1 MVTVGPREK
10 AIFCQTL
17 APLVKGLERK
27 DLIVELKN
35 DIVIF
40 GCLELVDCFMNLTMT
55 NVLMTRKDGKKYHFE
70 FFFLQRKS
78 IRYIRIPNNISVP
91 SLLKTQVD
99 IATGKAAR
107 DERSKAKEKRAN
119 WLKKKH
125 LKNMAQGDLAP
136 IVVETTALS
145 QQEEITQPPTSGTI
159 SVISEETNE
168 TVRVIYEKNIRAV
181 SDAVEGYVIPANP
194 LNACEAVD
202 PAPVRKSSVRANG
215 NASTE
220 DTVFAFEDDGR
231 IERDWVLL
239 SIVYDCDV
247 TTKARNAQLGG
258 YKALI
263 IQNIGSNDSQHIPWH
278 ILRFPLVKLN
288 HVLVGEYDG
297 DLLRFNFSY
306 PNNRYY
312 VKFEE
317 DKFYQLMC
325 YILIGIIIV
334 LLSTMFALFW
344 FQICCAVILIRWLHP
359 GKRRLT
365 RPMLQLIPIKN
376 WSRADPFQACAICQ
390 EDFKEND
397 KIRVLPCLHGFHAI
411 CVDPWLLR
419 RSRRCPCCMQRVRL
433 PNDENDDDDEEETYP
448 PPQRRSREGRSS
460 SDQGGC
466 RITLDTATD
475 GVGDPLLLEL
485 AQSPQARYHSS
496 ASNPKSESPEGSCTI
511 TSPSESRKS
520 SQDIKTL
527 DWQLRRFLQ
536 NFNYT
541 PSDGGGS
548 DAGSN
553 SRHGKNSDGKL
564 VGKSRGKSVDENLPS
579 ESTEQSLTLASSAVV
594 APRLLETCLDN
605 SQSGSTDI
613 QGNSTLEVLV
623 GTVGTEDASY
633 HLSSP
638 YPATS
643 DTFTL
648 STTRDRKTSDATT
661 ISGSLPRDESSFHN
675 AEEIHSEIISEEV
688 FDEAD
693 GDIKSTHSDQDTT
706 QAVEQESSSA
716 PTKVE

>member
-1 MVTVGPREK
+1 MDFVYLF
-10 AIFCQTL
+10 A
-17 APLVKGLERK
+17 
-27 DLIVELKN
+27 LIV
-35 DIVIF
+35 
-40 GCLELVDCFMNLTMT
+40 
-55 NVLMTRKDGKKYHFE
+55 
-70 FFFLQRKS
+70 
-78 IRYIRIPNNISVP
+78 SV
-91 SLLKTQVD
+91 
-99 IATGKAAR
+99 
-107 DERSKAKEKRAN
+107 
-119 WLKKKH
+119 H
-125 LKNMAQGDLAP
+125 
-136 IVVETTALS
+136 
-145 QQEEITQPPTSGTI
+145 GTI

-202 PAPVRKSSVRANG
+202 PAPVRKTSMRSDG
-215 NASTE
+215 NATTE
-220 DTVFAFEDDGR
+220 ETVFAFEDDNR
-231 IERDWVLL
+231 AITRDYVLL

-278 ILRFPLVKLN
+278 ILRFPLVP
-288 HVLVGEYDG
+288 HQIR
-297 DLLRFNFSY
+297 LLL
-306 PNNRYY
+306 
-312 VKFEE
+312 
-317 DKFYQLMC
+317 Q
-325 YILIGIIIV
+325 
-334 LLSTMFALFW
+334 
-344 FQICCAVILIRWLHP
+344 RWLHP

-397 KIRVLPCLHGFHAI
+397 KIRVLPCLHG
-411 CVDPWLLR
+411 
-419 RSRRCPCCMQRVRL
+419 PCCMQRVRL

-448 PPQRRSREGRSS
+448 QPQRRSREGRSS
-460 SDQGGC
+460 SDQGC

-485 AQSPQARYHSS
+485 AQSPQARYHSTP
-496 ASNPKSESPEGSCTI
+496 SNPKSESPDGSCTI

-541 PSDGGGS
+541 PSEGGGS
-548 DAGSN
+548 EAGSN
-553 SRHGKNSDGKL
+553 SRHGKISDGKL
-564 VGKSRGKSVDENLPS
+564 ATKSKGKSVDDEALPS
-579 ESTEQSLTLASSAVV
+579 ESTEPSLTLASSAVV

-613 QGNSTLEVLV
+613 RDNSTLEVLV

-643 DTFTL
+643 NTFTI

-675 AEEIHSEIISEEV
+675 ADEIHSEIISEEV
-688 FDEAD
+688 FDEVD
-693 GDIKSTHSDQDTT
+693 DIKSTHSDQDTT
-706 QAVEQESSSA
+706 QAAEPESSSA